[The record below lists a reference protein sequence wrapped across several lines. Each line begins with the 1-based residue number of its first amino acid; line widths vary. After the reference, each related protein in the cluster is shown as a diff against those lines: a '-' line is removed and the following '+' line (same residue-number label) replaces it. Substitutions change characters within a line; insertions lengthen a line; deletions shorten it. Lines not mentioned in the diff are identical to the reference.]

1 MVFKTDSYNVSHFNM
16 YPPGMTEAS
25 GYAECRANSEFENL
39 SFFGLQY
46 IINKRLIQQDPSKF
60 DLDYAEARWNKHG
73 EPFNR
78 KGWERIQ
85 DLGYWPIEIQAVP
98 EGSWI
103 PRDNVLLQMRS
114 TDPECAW
121 LPTWL
126 ETHSIKSGIQ

>member
-1 MVFKTDSYNVSHFNM
+1 MSNMVFKTDSYNVSHFSM

-73 EPFNR
+73 ELLIDEDFATIR
-78 KGWERIQ
+78 ERANK
-85 DLGYWPIEIQAVP
+85 DGFDDYY
-98 EGSWI
+98 
-103 PRDNVLLQMRS
+103 
-114 TDPECAW
+114 
-121 LPTWL
+121 
-126 ETHSIKSGIQ
+126 GII